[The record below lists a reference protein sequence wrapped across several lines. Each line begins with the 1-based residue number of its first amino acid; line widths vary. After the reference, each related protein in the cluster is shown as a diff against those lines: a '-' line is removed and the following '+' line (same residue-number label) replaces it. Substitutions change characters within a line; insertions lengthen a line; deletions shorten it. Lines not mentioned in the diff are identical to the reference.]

1 MAGTRVFRANA
12 SLVQGE
18 VTGVAKGVR
27 NYTGPA
33 SYATGGVAT
42 DLKTDESLNAD
53 PHLVNVKVILTS
65 TGAPD
70 SANYAEYDYTAKKIV
85 VFVRTTGVELAN
97 AQDISL
103 RTLRCEWESS
113 QA

>member
-18 VTGVAKGVR
+18 ITGVAKGVR
-27 NYTGPA
+27 TYAGPA
-33 SYATGGVAT
+33 SYSTGGAAT
-42 DLKTDESLNAD
+42 DIKTDESLNAD
-53 PHLVNVKVILTS
+53 PHKVDVKMQLTS

-70 SANYAEYDYTAKKIV
+70 ADNYAEYDYTAKKIV
-85 VFVRTTGVELAN
+85 VFVRTTGVELAA
-97 AQDISL
+97 AQNIST
-103 RTLRCEWESS
+103 RTFRCEWESS